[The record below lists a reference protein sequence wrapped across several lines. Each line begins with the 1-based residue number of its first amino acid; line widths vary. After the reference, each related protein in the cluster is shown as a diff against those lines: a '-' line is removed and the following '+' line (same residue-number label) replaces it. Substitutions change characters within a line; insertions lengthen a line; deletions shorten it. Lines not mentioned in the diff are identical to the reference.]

1 MQLDR
6 DQVCPQTCAQAF
18 APTGARGYPAVHQAP
33 QESLA
38 MTSPLRFDRSLV
50 EKYDRPGPRY
60 TSYPTAPQFRQA
72 FAEDDYRQA
81 TERSNRAPAKA
92 LSAYIHIPFCQS
104 LCYYCACNK
113 IITQKTHRAVEYLDY
128 LKREIA
134 LQAALFS
141 PSRRLTQLH
150 LGGGTPT
157 YLSSAQLAEL
167 MDCLRQHFSFDE
179 SDNHEFSIE
188 VDPRTISRERIAEL
202 RALGFN
208 RLSFGVQDF
217 DQQVQAAVNRLQS
230 EEQTYEL
237 VAAAREAAFKSV
249 SVDLIYGLPLQTVA
263 SFDTTLDKIIAL
275 RPDRIAAYSYAHLPE
290 MVRAQRLIR
299 REDMPPPERK
309 LELLELTIQRLT
321 AAGYVYIGM
330 DHFALPDDELCLARE
345 AGTLQRNFQGYS
357 THADCD
363 LIGLGV
369 SSIGKVSDSYSQN
382 VKELSQYYA
391 RIDQGLLPVHRGY
404 RLSDDDLLRR
414 EVITALMC
422 HGRVEFAELE
432 ARHGIHFLDYFAES
446 LASLDEHLADELV
459 QIHADALVLLPR
471 GQLMMRSVAMAFDAY
486 LGEGQ
491 SGRFSRTV

>member
-1 MQLDR
+1 M
-6 DQVCPQTCAQAF
+6 AQ
-18 APTGARGYPAVHQAP
+18 
-33 QESLA
+33 
-38 MTSPLRFDRSLV
+38 PLSFNRSLV

-60 TSYPTAPQFRQA
+60 TSYPTAPQFHQA
-72 FAEDDYRQA
+72 FAVDDYQQA
-81 TERSNRAPAKA
+81 AARSNQAPAKQ
-92 LSAYIHIPFCQS
+92 LSVYIHIPFCQS

-113 IITQKTHRAVEYLDY
+113 IITQKTHRAIEYLDY

-134 LQAALFS
+134 MQAALFDK
-141 PSRRLTQLH
+141 SRKLTQIH

-157 YLSSAQLAEL
+157 YLSSEQLQDL
-167 MDCLRQHFSFDE
+167 MDCLRQHFNFDE
-179 SDNHEFSIE
+179 SDEHEFSIE

-202 RALGFN
+202 RGLGFN

-217 DQQVQAAVNRLQS
+217 DAQVQAAVNRLQS
-230 EEQTYEL
+230 EQQIYDL
-237 VAAAREAAFKSV
+237 VAAAREAHFKSV

-263 SFDTTLDKIIAL
+263 SFDTTLSKIIAL

-290 MVRAQRLIR
+290 LVRAQRLIR

-309 LELLELTIQRLT
+309 MELLELTIQRLT

-330 DHFALPDDELCLARE
+330 DHFALPQDELSRARE
-345 AGTLQRNFQGYS
+345 RGSLQRNFQGYS

-369 SSIGKVSDSYSQN
+369 SSIGKVGDSYSQS

-404 RLSDDDLLRR
+404 RLSADDVLRR
-414 EVITALMC
+414 EVISALMC
-422 HGRVEFAELE
+422 QGRVDFAATE
-432 ARHGIHFLDYFAES
+432 ARHGIRFREYFAES
-446 LASLDEHLADELV
+446 LTRLEEHLADGLV
-459 QIHADALVLLPR
+459 RIEDGALLLLPQ
-471 GQLMMRSVAMAFDAY
+471 GQLMLRSVAMAFDAY

-491 SGRFSRTV
+491 NGRFSRTV